1 MTKQNRREQNLSP
14 CENMKSKKK
23 KKLKLLCPPLS
34 FESIRHGHT
43 SLV

>member
-23 KKLKLLCPPLS
+23 IKIIVSPPLS